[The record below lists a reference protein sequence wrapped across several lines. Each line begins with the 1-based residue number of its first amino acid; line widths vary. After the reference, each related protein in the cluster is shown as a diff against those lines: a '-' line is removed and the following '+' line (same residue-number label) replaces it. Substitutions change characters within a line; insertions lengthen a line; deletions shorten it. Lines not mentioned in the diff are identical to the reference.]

1 MTPSGRR
8 LDSGCRPPRPSDPVV
23 TVSASRRYTIGAL
36 RVSSPHP
43 RDYMDLGAP
52 LPFVRRG
59 WVGVKGDGGDA
70 DGNVPPSLGNP
81 F

>member
-8 LDSGCRPPRPSDPVV
+8 LDSGCGPPRPSDPVV

-52 LPFVRRG
+52 LPFMRLG
-59 WVGVKGDGGDA
+59 GAGV
-70 DGNVPPSLGNP
+70 NVAWTCR
-81 F
+81 